1 MPTAGHNFDD
11 ADVIC
16 IDSDDD
22 DDNEI
27 DVGGP
32 EPEAKVSQ
40 NVNEFS
46 W

>member
-16 IDSDDD
+16 LDSDDD
-22 DDNEI
+22 GDDI

-32 EPEAKVSQ
+32 EPVAKVSHT
-40 NVNEFS
+40 VDEFS